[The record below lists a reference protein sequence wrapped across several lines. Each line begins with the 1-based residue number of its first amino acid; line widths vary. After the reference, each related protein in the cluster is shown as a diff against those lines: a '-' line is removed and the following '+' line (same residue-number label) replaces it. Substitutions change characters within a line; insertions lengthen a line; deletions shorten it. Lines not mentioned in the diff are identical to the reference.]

1 MISGM
6 STLTLVHVAIS
17 LIGILSGFIVAFGL
31 IAGKRLNGW
40 TAIFLVTTVLTSVT
54 GFLFFPLNPFLPS
67 HIVGII
73 SLVVLLVAIL
83 ARYTFRLSGAW
94 RRIYVLT
101 AMIAF
106 YLNFFVLIIQ
116 TFKKTPALK
125 AFAPPDTKP
134 PFLVAQVAGLLLFI
148 VLTIYAIRRF
158 HNEPPRSA

>member
-17 LIGILSGFIVAFGL
+17 LAGILSGFIVVFGL
-31 IAGKRLNGW
+31 IAGKRLDGW

-54 GFLFFPLNPFLPS
+54 GFLFFPINPFLPS

-83 ARYTFRLSGAW
+83 ARYTFHLSGAW
-94 RRIYVLT
+94 RRIYVIT
-101 AMIAF
+101 AVIAF

-116 TFKKTPALK
+116 TFKKVPALK
-125 AFAPPDTKP
+125 AFAPPDPKP
-134 PFLVAQVAGLLLFI
+134 PFLIAQVAGLVLFV
-148 VLTIYAIRRF
+148 VLAIYAVIKF
-158 HNEPPRSA
+158 QNEPPRSI